1 MMRPG
6 PAHTSPR
13 RPPPHTQCRTTTK
26 DSLATLPNPSHRPP
40 NKNQHI
46 KWPRQPAN
54 QGQHSKETLDGS
66 TRQANRSCS
75 LSSHLVP
82 RNVVVAGET
91 GVGKSSFINL
101 VTGSDTATTANDV
114 CGVTTHTSCHPWQSD
129 TQTHAFRL
137 WDTPGLGEGS
147 FGNVSPKAAQHA
159 LRALLRELAKEG
171 GVHLLVVCM
180 RGIARITKGMK
191 QTYDIIIRIRDQVS
205 PQIPI
210 VAVITELEKR
220 CDAANMLSSMEEWW
234 ENNQIVLAAFDM
246 VFCGHACLTTLPD
259 ECHPQMSGRHAECQR
274 LARNLLID
282 HSLPLVAF
290 GGPMRV
296 TSSLSLKLTRN
307 IVVVG
312 ETGVG
317 KSSLINLVIGT
328 DSAVATSDVRAV
340 TVGTSYHDWDL
351 LQTQTFRL
359 WDTPGLGEG
368 PFGSTSPRYAQNA
381 LRALLTEL
389 GRGAGV
395 HLIIICFRGG
405 RRVTKGMK
413 QTYDT
418 VLALRDRVSP
428 DTPLAAVIT
437 ELERKSNARDVLT
450 AMDGWWHTN
459 TDTLSDLHMG
469 FAAHACITTL
479 SDDAHPPIPG
489 RRDECQ
495 RLVRDLIIDHALT
508 PRSVPTQDIHVVL
521 FGETGVGKSSLVN
534 LLAGWHV
541 AEISPDSVACTLA
554 STEYQ
559 FQLGAATIRLW
570 DTVGL
575 EEPERGTNGYMGAI
589 EKAAELIRRLNASGG
604 ISLFLFC
611 IRGSRVTTTMQSN
624 YRLFCEVLGK
634 KQVPIAL
641 AITHLER
648 ELVMEDWWQRN
659 TKTLEKNG
667 IFVGGHACITTL
679 EGHPK
684 YVESR
689 NAVQDL
695 LWQYADQGKF
705 SMPSETWLAQLLSG
719 LSMLL
724 GFALPKSKDLTRI
737 LTKRCYLEPDVAQR
751 VAACIETT
759 MDL

>member
-1 MMRPG
+1 M
-6 PAHTSPR
+6 SS
-13 RPPPHTQCRTTTK
+13 
-26 DSLATLPNPSHRPP
+26 SL
-40 NKNQHI
+40 
-46 KWPRQPAN
+46 
-54 QGQHSKETLDGS
+54 S
-66 TRQANRSCS
+66 TS
-75 LSSHLVP
+75 LSSHLSP

-114 CGVTTHTSCHPWQSD
+114 CGVTTRTSSHTWETD
-129 TQTHAFRL
+129 THTHAFRL

-147 FGNVSPKAAQHA
+147 FGNVSPRAAQHA
-159 LRALLRELAKEG
+159 LRVLLRELGKEG
-171 GVHLLVVCM
+171 GVHLLVVCI

-191 QTYDIIIRIRDQVS
+191 QTYDVILRIRDQVS
-205 PQIPI
+205 PQIPV

-220 CDAANMLSSMEEWW
+220 CDESNIVSSMEEWW
-234 ENNQIVLAAFDM
+234 MSNESALATFDM
-246 VFCGHACLTTLPD
+246 AFCGHACLTTLPD
-259 ECHPQMSGRHAECQR
+259 DCYPEMPGRRAECQR
-274 LARNLLID
+274 LAWNLLID
-282 HSLPLVAF
+282 HSLPLATF
-290 GGPMRV
+290 GGCMR
-296 TSSLSLKLTRN
+296 TTNALSTLSLKLTRN

-317 KSSLINLVIGT
+317 KSSVINLVVGT
-328 DSAVATSDVRAV
+328 DSAVAASDVCAV

-359 WDTPGLGEG
+359 WDTPGLSEG
-368 PFGSTSPRYAQNA
+368 PLGSTSRKHAHNA
-381 LRALLTEL
+381 LRSLLTEL

-395 HLIIICFRGG
+395 HLLIVCFRG
-405 RRVTKGMK
+405 RRVTKSMK

-428 DTPLAAVIT
+428 ETPIVAVVT
-437 ELERKSNARDVLT
+437 ELERRSNASDVLA
-450 AMDGWWHTN
+450 AMDEWWHTN
-459 TDTLSDLHMG
+459 ADVLSDLHMA
-469 FAAHACITTL
+469 FTAHACITTL
-479 SDDAHPPIPG
+479 SDDTHTPIPG

-508 PRSVPTQDIHVVL
+508 PRSVSTQDLHVIL

-534 LLAGWHV
+534 LLAGWNV
-541 AEISPDSVACTLA
+541 AEVSPDSITCTLA

-559 FQLGAATIRLW
+559 FQLGATTIRLW

-589 EKAAELIRRLNASGG
+589 EKATQLIRRLNASGG

-611 IRGSRVTTTMQSN
+611 VRGNRVTTTMQSN
-624 YRLFCEVLGK
+624 YRLFYEVLGK

-641 AITHLER
+641 AVTHLER
-648 ELVMEDWWQRN
+648 ELVMEEWWQRN
-659 TKTLEKNG
+659 VKTLEKNG
-667 IFVGGHACITTL
+667 IHVGGHACFTTL

-695 LWQYADQGKF
+695 FWQYADQRKF
-705 SMPSETWLAQLLSG
+705 SMPSETWLGWLLNG

-724 GFALPKSKDLTRI
+724 GFALPRSKDLTRI
-737 LTKRCYLEPDVAQR
+737 LTKRCHLEPDVAQR

-759 MDL
+759 TDT

>member
-1 MMRPG
+1 MYRDAKATDFP
-6 PAHTSPR
+6 PSP
-13 RPPPHTQCRTTTK
+13 
-26 DSLATLPNPSHRPP
+26 S
-40 NKNQHI
+40 I
-46 KWPRQPAN
+46 
-54 QGQHSKETLDGS
+54 
-66 TRQANRSCS
+66 
-75 LSSHLVP
+75 SSHLLP

-114 CGVTTHTSCHPWQSD
+114 CGVTTRTASHAWETEA
-129 TQTHAFRL
+129 QTHAFRL

-159 LRALLRELAKEG
+159 LRALLRELGKEG

-180 RGIARITKGMK
+180 RGLARITMGMK
-191 QTYDIIIRIRDQVS
+191 QTYGVILRIRNQVS
-205 PQIPI
+205 PQIPV

-220 CDAANMLSSMEEWW
+220 CDTSNIVSSMEEWW
-234 ENNQIVLAAFDM
+234 TNNKSVLAAFDM
-246 VFCGHACLTTLPD
+246 SFCGHACLTTLTD
-259 ECHPQMSGRHAECQR
+259 NCHPEMPGRHAACQR

-282 HSLPLVAF
+282 HSLPLAAF
-290 GGPMRV
+290 SGSMRMSNAL
-296 TSSLSLKLTRN
+296 SSLSLKLTRN

-317 KSSLINLVIGT
+317 KSSIINLVVGT

-340 TVGTSYHDWDL
+340 TVGTSYHDWNL

-368 PFGSTSPRYAQNA
+368 PLGSTSPKHAHNA
-381 LRALLTEL
+381 LRSLLTEL

-395 HLIIICFRGG
+395 HLLIVCFRGS
-405 RRVTKGMK
+405 RRITKSMK

-418 VLALRDRVSP
+418 IFALRDRVSP
-428 DTPLAAVIT
+428 DTPIVAVIT
-437 ELERKSNARDVLT
+437 ELERMSNARDVLA
-450 AMDGWWHTN
+450 AMDQWWHTN
-459 TDTLSDLHMG
+459 AEGLSDLHMT

-479 SDDAHPPIPG
+479 SDDAHPPTPG

-495 RLVRDLIIDHALT
+495 RVVRDLIIDHALT
-508 PRSVPTQDIHVVL
+508 PRSAPPQDLHVIL

-541 AEISPDSVACTLA
+541 ADVSPDSVACTLA

-575 EEPERGTNGYMGAI
+575 EEPERGTNGYTGAI
-589 EKAAELIRRLNASGG
+589 EQATQLIQRLNASGG

-611 IRGSRVTTTMQSN
+611 VRGNRVTTTMQSN
-624 YRLFCEVLGK
+624 YRLFYEVLGK

-641 AITHLER
+641 AVTHLER
-648 ELVMEDWWQRN
+648 ELVMEEWWQRN
-659 TKTLEKNG
+659 VKTLERNG
-667 IFVGGHACITTL
+667 IHVGGHACITTL
-679 EGHPK
+679 EGHSK
-684 YVESR
+684 YAESR

-695 LWQYADQGKF
+695 LWQYAEQGKF
-705 SMPSETWLAQLLSG
+705 SMPSEKWLSWLLNG
-719 LSMLL
+719 LSTLL
-724 GFALPKSKDLTRI
+724 GFALPRSRDLTRI
-737 LTKRCYLEPDVAQR
+737 LTKRCHLELDVAQK
-751 VAACIETT
+751 VAAYIEAT
-759 MDL
+759 MDT

>member
-1 MMRPG
+1 M
-6 PAHTSPR
+6 AKT
-13 RPPPHTQCRTTTK
+13 
-26 DSLATLPNPSHRPP
+26 DSQSRYAPNPTIEQR
-40 NKNQHI
+40 
-46 KWPRQPAN
+46 R
-54 QGQHSKETLDGS
+54 KETNFLFS
-66 TRQANRSCS
+66 QQS
-75 LSSHLVP
+75 LSSHLLP

-101 VTGSDTATTANDV
+101 VTGSDSATTANDV
-114 CGVTTHTSCHPWQSD
+114 CGVTTRTSCHTWETD
-129 TQTHAFRL
+129 THTHAFRL

-147 FGNVSPKAAQHA
+147 FGSVSPKAAQHA
-159 LRALLRELAKEG
+159 LRSLLRELGKEG

-191 QTYDIIIRIRDQVS
+191 QTYDDILRIRDQVS
-205 PQIPI
+205 PQIPV

-220 CDAANMLSSMEEWW
+220 CNDSSIVSSMEEWW
-234 ENNQIVLAAFDM
+234 TSNESVLAAFDM
-246 VFCGHACLTTLPD
+246 ANSRGTSSSTTPSHLP
-259 ECHPQMSGRHAECQR
+259 QSATNF
-274 LARNLLID
+274 L
-282 HSLPLVAF
+282 
-290 GGPMRV
+290 
-296 TSSLSLKLTRN
+296 SSLSLKLTRN

-317 KSSLINLVIGT
+317 KSSIINLVVGT

-340 TVGTSYHDWDL
+340 TVGTSYHDWNL

-368 PFGSTSPRYAQNA
+368 PFGSASPRHAQNA
-381 LRALLTEL
+381 LRSLLTEL

-395 HLIIICFRGG
+395 HLLIVCFRGG
-405 RRVTKGMK
+405 RRVTKSMK

-418 VLALRDRVSP
+418 VFALRNSLSP
-428 DTPLAAVIT
+428 DTPVVAVVT
-437 ELERKSNARDVLT
+437 ELERRSNASDVLAT
-450 AMDGWWHTN
+450 MDQWWHTN
-459 TDTLSDLHMG
+459 ADALSDMT

-508 PRSVPTQDIHVVL
+508 PRSVPAQDLHVIL

-541 AEISPDSVACTLA
+541 ADVSPDSVACTLA

-589 EKAAELIRRLNASGG
+589 EKATQLIRRLNASGG

-611 IRGSRVTTTMQSN
+611 VRGNRVTTTMQSN
-624 YRLFCEVLGK
+624 YRLFYEVLGK
-634 KQVPIAL
+634 KQVPIAM
-641 AITHLER
+641 AVTHLER
-648 ELVMEDWWQRN
+648 ELIMEEWWQRN
-659 TKTLEKNG
+659 VKTLEKNG
-667 IFVGGHACITTL
+667 IHVGGHACITTL
-679 EGHPK
+679 EGHSK
-684 YVESR
+684 YAESR

-695 LWQYADQGKF
+695 FWQYADQGKF
-705 SMPSETWLAQLLSG
+705 SMPSETWLGWVVERVECASG
-719 LSMLL
+719 
-724 GFALPKSKDLTRI
+724 F
-737 LTKRCYLEPDVAQR
+737 R
-751 VAACIETT
+751 VAEDQGLDAYLDETVPFGT
-759 MDL
+759 RT